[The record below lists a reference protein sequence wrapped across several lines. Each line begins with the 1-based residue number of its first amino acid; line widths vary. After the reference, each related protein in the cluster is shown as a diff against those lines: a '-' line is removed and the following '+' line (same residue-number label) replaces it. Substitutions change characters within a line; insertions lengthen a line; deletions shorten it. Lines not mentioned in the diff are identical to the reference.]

1 MAEENNVRYVEIL
14 FEFTFS
20 YFYGF
25 STVVAITCI
34 GAILGW
40 FLGDIN
46 GFIYALLTFCI
57 MVYITGVM
65 AAYIKAEL
73 SSSIGFNGILRKISI
88 FILVGMTHVIDHELL
103 GDKVPLR
110 DAVIFFY
117 LANEG
122 LSLIENAVVIGLPV
136 PEILKSKLLE
146 FRKKSED

>member
-1 MAEENNVRYVEIL
+1 MEYIRPIL
-14 FEFTFS
+14 
-20 YFYGF
+20 
-25 STVVAITCI
+25 TCI

-57 MVYITGVM
+57 MDYITGVM

-146 FRKKSED
+146 FRKKSEE